1 MKHRVNAF
9 GARLISIRFTVGGLF
24 ILATLLT
31 AFIAISFQCYFS
43 MKIAKE
49 STLSQYA
56 EMSQTVR
63 RFIQNIDDDAI
74 ATTSLLAKIGGKGN
88 FDLVSNETEVLQIF
102 SEAMRHHSNFYSIY
116 IADPEDNFFQLLNLE
131 SSSIVRKNINATPED
146 RWVVIKVFTKDDQ
159 RIKHQYYFKDD
170 FTLRLKKEAMSN
182 YYPTKRPWYSTA
194 GHKKPFK
201 TEPYL
206 FHHIKTPGQ
215 TYSIHIP
222 NSDKVLGLD
231 IVLSSISDA
240 LSNSSLGKAEE
251 TQKEAFIYKST
262 GEAIA
267 SNRAQRLDSQM
278 TEISL
283 MKLTAGEKQLIN
295 ETRALKVSNQADWG
309 PVDYM
314 ASGKPQG
321 FAIDLLNI
329 ISSMTGLKFNYIN
342 GFSWLEL
349 VEKYNE
355 GEIDVL
361 HSVVAT
367 KERSRTQ
374 ILSQPL
380 YELPFTI
387 LSKDNQPKI
396 QHIDELSNKKI
407 GILAGWGIIKTLEDR
422 YPNMKVIPYP
432 SIKDSLNAV
441 VNGEVDAA
449 IETGLIAEYIM
460 KQYFIKGLQLQDN
473 VKGFYDKNVP
483 MFHIMMKKKDA
494 AIINLMNKAIANIS
508 EEQKQQLIEKWHN
521 VSDKK
526 GSDEDNVVP
535 YLPLIDLAK
544 TPELQNHLIQRRVNG
559 QEKYFFVSELNKG
572 EWFSVVIP
580 RELVFDQVNQ
590 KIYFSI
596 AVTILL
602 MAMLSPLAWI
612 FSSPIVN
619 PISLLEAQTLKIK
632 ARDYDN
638 VQQVDTRIKEVWEL
652 SLSMVLMAQDLKKY
666 EKAQE
671 EFVEAFI
678 QLIAQAIDDKS
689 PYTAGHC
696 NRVPELGMLL
706 ASAAEES
713 TSEAFKSFKFKNDDE
728 RREFRIAAWLHD
740 CGKITTP
747 EHIVDKG
754 TKLEANYNRIHEVRM
769 RFEVL
774 WRDAEIKYL
783 KALSINPNDKAK
795 LKIKLESTQNEL
807 QDDFLFVAAANVGS
821 ECMSDD
827 KIARIHQIAEKKWD
841 RYFDDKVGLSP
852 LEDLSVVRD
861 NETLP
866 VQEYLLSDK
875 SNHIIN
881 RERDFMIDPKFG
893 IKMEVPECLYNLGEI
908 YNLTIKRG
916 TLTPEDRFKINEHM
930 ISTIKM
936 LESLPFP
943 QELARVPRYASTHH
957 ETLKGTGYPRKLMAK
972 DLSIPERILVL
983 SDIFEALTA
992 ADRPYKKAKTISLA
1006 LKIIRN
1012 MVLDDHV
1019 DKEVFNLFLQSGVYL
1034 VYAETYLQSEQIDE
1048 VDIAALMID

>member
-1 MKHRVNAF
+1 
-9 GARLISIRFTVGGLF
+9 
-24 ILATLLT
+24 
-31 AFIAISFQCYFS
+31 
-43 MKIAKE
+43 
-49 STLSQYA
+49 
-56 EMSQTVR
+56 
-63 RFIQNIDDDAI
+63 
-74 ATTSLLAKIGGKGN
+74 
-88 FDLVSNETEVLQIF
+88 
-102 SEAMRHHSNFYSIY
+102 
-116 IADPEDNFFQLLNLE
+116 
-131 SSSIVRKNINATPED
+131 
-146 RWVVIKVFTKDDQ
+146 
-159 RIKHQYYFKDD
+159 
-170 FTLRLKKEAMSN
+170 
-182 YYPTKRPWYSTA
+182 
-194 GHKKPFK
+194 
-201 TEPYL
+201 
-206 FHHIKTPGQ
+206 
-215 TYSIHIP
+215 
-222 NSDKVLGLD
+222 
-231 IVLSSISDA
+231 
-240 LSNSSLGKAEE
+240 
-251 TQKEAFIYKST
+251 
-262 GEAIA
+262 
-267 SNRAQRLDSQM
+267 
-278 TEISL
+278 
-283 MKLTAGEKQLIN
+283 
-295 ETRALKVSNQADWG
+295 
-309 PVDYM
+309 
-314 ASGKPQG
+314 
-321 FAIDLLNI
+321 
-329 ISSMTGLKFNYIN
+329 
-342 GFSWLEL
+342 
-349 VEKYNE
+349 
-355 GEIDVL
+355 
-361 HSVVAT
+361 
-367 KERSRTQ
+367 
-374 ILSQPL
+374 
-380 YELPFTI
+380 
-387 LSKDNQPKI
+387 
-396 QHIDELSNKKI
+396 
-407 GILAGWGIIKTLEDR
+407 
-422 YPNMKVIPYP
+422 MKVIPYP

-852 LEDLSVVRD
+852 LEDL
-861 NETLP
+861 
-866 VQEYLLSDK
+866 
-875 SNHIIN
+875 
-881 RERDFMIDPKFG
+881 
-893 IKMEVPECLYNLGEI
+893 
-908 YNLTIKRG
+908 
-916 TLTPEDRFKINEHM
+916 
-930 ISTIKM
+930 
-936 LESLPFP
+936 
-943 QELARVPRYASTHH
+943 
-957 ETLKGTGYPRKLMAK
+957 
-972 DLSIPERILVL
+972 
-983 SDIFEALTA
+983 
-992 ADRPYKKAKTISLA
+992 
-1006 LKIIRN
+1006 
-1012 MVLDDHV
+1012 
-1019 DKEVFNLFLQSGVYL
+1019 
-1034 VYAETYLQSEQIDE
+1034 
-1048 VDIAALMID
+1048 